1 MEATEPVRYD
11 ARTVTRQLE
20 VLREGASCWSAE
32 DVAAWAADLLTK
44 YEAQLS
50 RRTLLLDDLKLEVRV
65 LERHA
70 GLTGFQCE
78 EICKWTS
85 ELVPDSKVAE
95 LIGIAKRRVFADPP
109 TPVQRGPP
117 VRASGAVHQ
126 PEPSGASSRSRAPL
140 VSPGDTPSPG
150 EQRPSATETEW
161 EANVVRAVLLTC

>member
-1 MEATEPVRYD
+1 MP
-11 ARTVTRQLE
+11 
-20 VLREGASCWSAE
+20 
-32 DVAAWAADLLTK
+32 
-44 YEAQLS
+44 
-50 RRTLLLDDLKLEVRV
+50 
-65 LERHA
+65 ERHA

-140 VSPGDTPSPG
+140 VSPVDTPSPG
-150 EQRPSATETEW
+150 EQRPSAAETEW
-161 EANVVRAVLLTC
+161 DANVVRAVLLTC

>member
-65 LERHA
+65 PERHA

-78 EICKWTS
+78 EICK
-85 ELVPDSKVAE
+85 
-95 LIGIAKRRVFADPP
+95 
-109 TPVQRGPP
+109 
-117 VRASGAVHQ
+117 
-126 PEPSGASSRSRAPL
+126 
-140 VSPGDTPSPG
+140 
-150 EQRPSATETEW
+150 
-161 EANVVRAVLLTC
+161 